1 MIEKKDNKKKIIILG
16 VITLVILAL
25 ATTFSFFVWNSKS
38 NQDIDV
44 ALSLNGLDA
53 YINYNKGTDVLTGT
67 LLPSTDY
74 TGGISTEIEL
84 WKSPIAE
91 TMNIYGH
98 IYLDITTIGTN
109 LANEPALKWAIVS
122 EDELLNFGD
131 FVGQKTGDTVSLKI
145 NIPLRVEKQ
154 LFKIYIWLDESMD
167 INQNI
172 EGETLSTK
180 VRAEATEITTIY
192 SNYCKYNNIT
202 SFSECLIRSDS
213 YTDYDTALL
222 NIDSK
227 TSKLDLTNLDTIEPT
242 NYYEPLITE
251 YKYDINSNSYMTYT
265 TNTTFTYVE
274 ESSVIYNGDNGTP
287 QNISFNNTT
296 YKYTFQNAK
305 TGGIEDIITTEEDI
319 QNGKYKYTCL
329 NTTSNGNCDNLY
341 LIYEYRYANDR
352 YEFNKGYKYSN
363 KNIGGTSVRTG
374 LFKTVDDYSKD
385 TNNDGE
391 IDSNFTYFY
400 RGDVENNWVEY
411 ANSLWRIV
419 RINGNGSIRMI
430 YSGSAE
436 EGASHTGQ
444 YASIKNSKNSY
455 SSTYSAVS
463 PNTNKAYFQGT
474 TYLGYMYNPEMTLVT
489 TPSATLSATNNLNNY
504 PQQNN
509 IGATT
514 KYYFFNS
521 FNLNSNCSLKD
532 ETCTMTCNNYDSNTG
547 KGDNCI
553 YSTYY
558 DLASNPDNYNTS
570 GIGSTTTLYNY
581 TNEYKYVC
589 ITIPTNSTTGNT
601 VTVKCSIV
609 SEILGV
615 VKNNDDINKT
625 NARVRYHGLFSESLE
640 SATSNVADSNIKYEV
655 DNWYE
660 KNILNMTDSRGNL
673 LSDYLSDEVFCNDRS
688 VASGN
693 GYNFDLGS
701 VNNLFGSYYRN
712 ASKKS
717 PSLICTNN
725 NDKFTVNSDKGN
737 GNLDYPVALLTIDEA
752 ALAGGKNG
760 VSNYNYYLYTGQTY
774 WTMSPSVFLVNRAT
788 SDVWYV
794 NSTGYLFAPSPSSAY
809 GVRPVVNL
817 SSDVLYSS
825 GTGTEEDPYKI
836 ILN

>member
-1 MIEKKDNKKKIIILG
+1 MIEQKDNKKKIIILG

-109 LANEPALKWAIVS
+109 LANEPALKWAITS
-122 EDELLNFGD
+122 EGELLNFGD
-131 FVGQKTGDTVSLKI
+131 FVGQKTRDTLSLKI

-274 ESSVIYNGDNGTP
+274 ESSVIYNGDNGSP

-296 YKYTFQNAK
+296 YKYTFKNAK

-319 QNGKYKYTCL
+319 QNGRYKYTCL
-329 NTTSNGNCDNLY
+329 NTTSNGNCNTLY

-352 YEFNKGYKYSN
+352 YEFNKGYKYTN

-400 RGDVENNWVEY
+400 RGDVENNWVGY
-411 ANSLWRIV
+411 AGSLWRIV

-436 EGASHTGQ
+436 EGESHTGQ
-444 YASIKNSKNSY
+444 YASIINSKRGY
-455 SSTYSAVS
+455 MTTYSVVS
-463 PNTNKAYFQGT
+463 QNTNKAYSQGM
-474 TYLGYMYNPEMTLVT
+474 TYLGYMYNPKMSLVT
-489 TPSATLSATNNLNNY
+489 TPLSTLSSINNLTQY
-504 PQQNN
+504 PQQGN
-509 IGATT
+509 IDSNT

-521 FNLNSNCSLKD
+521 FNINSNCSLED
-532 ETCTMTCNNYDSNTG
+532 ETCTMTCNNYNSSTG
-547 KGDNCI
+547 VGNNCI

-558 DLASNPDNYNTS
+558 DLASNPNNYDVN
-570 GIGSTTTLYNY
+570 GIGSTSTIYTY

-589 ITIPTNSTTGNT
+589 FTGPTTGTNGST
-601 VTVKCSIV
+601 VTVKCPIV

-615 VKNNDDINKT
+615 IKSNDDISKV
-625 NARVRYHGLFSESLE
+625 NARVKYHGLFSESLE
-640 SATSNVADSNIKYEV
+640 SATSNVEDSNVKYEV

-660 KNILNMTDSRGNL
+660 KNILNKTDSSGNL
-673 LSDYLSDEVFCNDRS
+673 LSDYLSDEIFCNDRT
-688 VASGN
+688 VISGN
-693 GYNFDLGS
+693 GYNFDLGN
-701 VNNLFGSYYRN
+701 VNNLFAPYYRN
-712 ASKKS
+712 ASNKS
-717 PSLICTNN
+717 PSLICQSN
-725 NDKFTVNSDKGN
+725 NDNFTVNLDKGN
-737 GNLDYPVALLTIDEA
+737 GYLDYPIALLTIDEV

-760 VSNYNYYLYTGQTY
+760 LANYNYYLYTGQNY
-774 WTMSPSVFLVNRAT
+774 WTMSPSHF
-788 SDVWYV
+788 SV
-794 NSTGYLFAPSPSSAY
+794 NSVSSTMWLVSSTGNLTAFNSLTAC
-809 GVRPVVNL
+809 GLRPVINL

-825 GTGTEEDPYKI
+825 GTGTEDDPYIVK
-836 ILN
+836 LP

>member
-1 MIEKKDNKKKIIILG
+1 MKKTIILTA
-16 VITLVILAL
+16 ILFILIISSTLA
-25 ATTFSFFVWNSKS
+25 FFVWNSKS

-67 LLPSTDY
+67 LLPSADY

-84 WKSPIAE
+84 WKNPIAE

-109 LANEPALKWAIVS
+109 LANEPALKWAITS
-122 EDELLNFGD
+122 EGELLNFGD

-227 TSKLDLTNLDTIEPT
+227 TSKLDLTNLDTVEPT

-251 YKYDINSNSYMTYT
+251 YKYDINSNSYMATT

-274 ESSVIYNGDNGTP
+274 ESSVIYNSENGSP

-296 YKYTFQNAK
+296 YTYTFKNAK

-319 QNGKYKYTCL
+319 KNGKYKYTCL
-329 NTTSNGNCDNLY
+329 NTTSNGNCQNLY

-411 ANSLWRIV
+411 AGSLWRIV

-436 EGASHTGQ
+436 EGASHTGE
-444 YASIKNSKNSY
+444 YASIKNSKGSY
-455 SSTYSAVS
+455 ASTYSEVS
-463 PNTNKAYFQGT
+463 PNTKKTYLQGS
-474 TYLGYMYNPEMTLVT
+474 TYLGYMYNPEMVLVT
-489 TPSATLSATNNLNNY
+489 TPSATLSSTNNLTNY

-509 IGATT
+509 IGATN

-521 FNLNSNCSLKD
+521 FNLNDNCSLED
-532 ETCTMTCNNYDSNTG
+532 ETCTMTCNNYNSSTG
-547 KGDNCI
+547 KGDKCM
-553 YSTYY
+553 YTTYY

-570 GIGSTTTLYNY
+570 GVGSTTTLYNY
-581 TNEYKYVC
+581 TNKYKYVC
-589 ITIPTNSTTGNT
+589 ITNSTTQTNSNT
-601 VTVKCSIV
+601 VTVKCPIV

-615 VKNNDDINKT
+615 IKGDDDINKT
-625 NARVRYHGLFSESLE
+625 NTRVRYHGLFSESLE
-640 SATSNVADSNIKYEV
+640 SATSNVEDSNIKYEV

-660 KNILNMTDSRGNL
+660 KNILNKTDSRGNL
-673 LSDYLSDEVFCNDRS
+673 LSDYLSDEVFCNDRM
-688 VASGN
+688 VTSGN
-693 GYNFDLGS
+693 GYNFDLGNVS
-701 VNNLFGSYYRN
+701 NLFGPYYRN
-712 ASKKS
+712 VSKKS

-725 NDKFTVNSDKGN
+725 NDKFTVNVDKGN
-737 GNLDYPVALLTIDEA
+737 GDLDYPIALLTIDEA
-752 ALAGGKNG
+752 ALAGGKYG
-760 VSNYNYYLYTGQTY
+760 TPNYNYYLYTGQTY
-774 WTMSPSVFLVNRAT
+774 WTMSPSSFRVN
-788 SDVWYV
+788 Y
-794 NSTGYLFAPSPSSAY
+794 APSYAWLVYFIGNLDALYPSLSY
-809 GVRPVVNL
+809 GVRPVINL
-817 SSDVLYSS
+817 SPNVIYSS
-825 GTGTEEDPYKI
+825 GTGTEEDPYKVSI
-836 ILN
+836 N

>member
-1 MIEKKDNKKKIIILG
+1 MKKTIILTA
-16 VITLVILAL
+16 ILFILVISSTLA
-25 ATTFSFFVWNSKS
+25 FFVWNSKS

-44 ALSLNGLDA
+44 GLSLNGLDA

-91 TMNIYGH
+91 MMNIYGH

-109 LANEPALKWAIVS
+109 LANELALKWAITS
-122 EDELLNFGD
+122 EGELLNFGD

-145 NIPLRVEKQ
+145 NIPLKVEKQ

-251 YKYDINSNSYMTYT
+251 YNYDINSNSSMATT
-265 TNTTFTYVE
+265 TNTTFSYVE
-274 ESSVIYNGDNGTP
+274 EASVIYNGDNGTP

-296 YKYTFQNAK
+296 YMYTFKNAK
-305 TGGIEDIITTEEDI
+305 TGGIKDIITTEEDI
-319 QNGKYKYTCL
+319 KNGKYKYTCL
-329 NTTSNGNCDNLY
+329 NSTSNGNCQTLF

-352 YEFNKGYKYSN
+352 YEFNKGYKYTN

-411 ANSLWRIV
+411 ANSLWRII

-463 PNTNKAYFQGT
+463 PVTGKAYFQGS
-474 TYLGYMYNPEMTLVT
+474 TYLGYMYNPEMVLVT
-489 TPSATLSATNNLNNY
+489 TPSASLSSTNNLTKY
-504 PQQNN
+504 PQQSL
-509 IGATT
+509 GATN

-521 FNLNSNCSLKD
+521 FNLNSNCGLED
-532 ETCTMTCNNYDSNTG
+532 GTCTMTCNNYDSNTG

-558 DLASNPDNYNTS
+558 DLASNPDNYDTS
-570 GIGSTTTLYNY
+570 GVGSTTITYNY
-581 TNEYKYVC
+581 TNEYRYVC
-589 ITIPTNSTTGNT
+589 STDSTTVTNGSV
-601 VTVKCSIV
+601 VTVKCPIV
-609 SEILGV
+609 SEVLGV
-615 VKNNDDINKT
+615 VKSDDGINKT
-625 NARVRYHGLFSESLE
+625 NAIVRHHGLFSESLE
-640 SATSNVADSNIKYEV
+640 SSTSNVADSNIKYEV

-660 KNILNMTDSRGNL
+660 KNILNKTDSSGDL
-673 LSDYLSDEVFCNDRS
+673 LSDYLSDEIFCNDRT
-688 VASGN
+688 VTSGN

-712 ASKKS
+712 GSEKS
-717 PSLICTNN
+717 PSLICINN
-725 NDKFTVNSDKGN
+725 NDKFTVNADKGN
-737 GNLDYPVALLTIDEA
+737 GDLDYPIALLTIDEA
-752 ALAGGKNG
+752 VLAGGKHG
-760 VSNYNYYLYTGQTY
+760 TPNYNYYLWTGQNY
-774 WTMSPSVFLVNRAT
+774 WTMSPSHFYTGSAYSYEWLVTFA
-788 SDVWYV
+788 
-794 NSTGYLFAPSPSSAY
+794 GYLGGNIPSIAD
-809 GVRPVVNL
+809 GIRPVVNL
-817 SSDVLYSS
+817 SPDVLYSS
-825 GTGTEEDPYKI
+825 GTGTEDNPYKVS
-836 ILN
+836 LN

>member
-1 MIEKKDNKKKIIILG
+1 MKKTIILTA
-16 VITLVILAL
+16 ILFILVISSTLA
-25 ATTFSFFVWNSKS
+25 FFVWNSKS

-109 LANEPALKWAIVS
+109 LANEPALKWAITS
-122 EDELLNFGD
+122 EGELLNFGD

-227 TSKLDLTNLDTIEPT
+227 TSKLDLTNLDTVEPT

-251 YKYDINSNSYMTYT
+251 YKYDINSNSSMATT

-274 ESSVIYNGDNGTP
+274 ESSVIYNSENGSP

-296 YKYTFQNAK
+296 YTYTFKNAK

-319 QNGKYKYTCL
+319 KNGKYKYTCL
-329 NTTSNGNCDNLY
+329 NTTSNGNCEFLY
-341 LIYEYRYANDR
+341 LMYEYRYANDR

-411 ANSLWRIV
+411 AGSLWRIV

-436 EGASHTGQ
+436 EGASHTGK
-444 YASIKNSKNSY
+444 YATIKNSKGSY
-455 SSTYSAVS
+455 SSLYTAVS
-463 PNTNKAYFQGT
+463 QKTNTPYNFASAHV
-474 TYLGYMYNPEMTLVT
+474 GYMYNSEMNLVT
-489 TPSATLSATNNLNNY
+489 TPSVSLDSVNNLNKFQYSYTN
-504 PQQNN
+504 P
-509 IGATT
+509 T

-521 FNLNSNCSLKD
+521 FNLNSNCSLED
-532 ETCTMTCNNYDSNTG
+532 ETCTMTCNNYDSSTG
-547 KGDNCI
+547 VGDNCI
-553 YSTYY
+553 YSMWESLATDPNNY
-558 DLASNPDNYNTS
+558 DVN
-570 GIGSTTTLYNY
+570 GIGSTSTM
-581 TNEYKYVC
+581 YKYTGDYKYAC
-589 ITIPTNSTTGNT
+589 LNNTTIRTEDNNLIVNCPIVTEMLGVTKVGTSISTTG
-601 VTVKCSIV
+601 S
-609 SEILGV
+609 
-615 VKNNDDINKT
+615 
-625 NARVRYHGLFSESLE
+625 VRRQHGLFSSSYES
-640 SATSNVADSNIKYEV
+640 STSNLLDSNAKYEV
-655 DNWYE
+655 DYWYE
-660 KNILNMTDSRGNL
+660 KNILNKKDSQGNL
-673 LSDYLSDEVFCNDRS
+673 LSNYLSDEIFCNDRTIT
-688 VASGN
+688 SGN
-693 GYNFDLGS
+693 GYNFDMG
-701 VNNLFGSYYRN
+701 NNIYGADFRN
-712 ASKKS
+712 DSKKN
-717 PSLICTNN
+717 PSLICQNK
-725 NDKFTVNSDKGN
+725 NDSFTVNNSLGN
-737 GNLDYPVALLTIDEA
+737 GNLDYPVALITLDETI
-752 ALAGGKNG
+752 LAGGKIRTN
-760 VSNYNYYLYTGQTY
+760 NYKYYLHIDKSF
-774 WTMSPSVFLVNRAT
+774 WTMSPYSFSNDIVPRVAFAGLAPNGLYLST
-788 SDVWYV
+788 SL
-794 NSTGYLFAPSPSSAY
+794 GL
-809 GVRPVVNL
+809 RPVVNL

-825 GTGTEEDPYKI
+825 GTGTEEDPYKVSI
-836 ILN
+836 N

>member
-1 MIEKKDNKKKIIILG
+1 MKKTIILTA
-16 VITLVILAL
+16 ILFILVISSTLA
-25 ATTFSFFVWNSKS
+25 FFVWNSKS

-67 LLPSTDY
+67 LLPSADY
-74 TGGISTEIEL
+74 KGGISTEIEL

-109 LANEPALKWAIVS
+109 LANEPALKWAITS
-122 EDELLNFGD
+122 DGELLNFGD

-145 NIPLRVEKQ
+145 NIPLSIEKK
-154 LFKIYIWLDESMD
+154 LFQIYIWLDESME
-167 INQNI
+167 INDQI

-251 YKYDINSNSYMTYT
+251 YKYDINSNSSMVTSV
-265 TNTTFTYVE
+265 NTKFTYVE

-296 YKYTFQNAK
+296 YMYTFKNAK

-319 QNGKYKYTCL
+319 KNGKYKYTCL
-329 NTTSNGNCDNLY
+329 NTTSNGNCQNLY

-411 ANSLWRIV
+411 AGSLWRIV

-444 YASIKNSKNSY
+444 YALIKNSKQGY
-455 SSTYSAVS
+455 MTTYSVVS
-463 PNTNKAYFQGT
+463 QNTNKAYFQGM
-474 TYLGYMYNPEMTLVT
+474 TYLGYMYNPEMVLTT
-489 TPSATLSATNNLNNY
+489 TPSAALSSTNNLTKY
-504 PQQNN
+504 PQQSN
-509 IGATT
+509 IGLTT

-521 FNLNSNCSLKD
+521 FDLNNNCSLED

-589 ITIPTNSTTGNT
+589 VTYPTTGTTGST
-601 VTVKCSIV
+601 VTVKCPIV

-615 VKNNDDINKT
+615 LKSNDDINKT
-625 NARVRYHGLFSESLE
+625 NTRVRYHGIFSESLE
-640 SATSNVADSNIKYEV
+640 SATSNVEDSNIKYEV

-660 KNILNMTDSRGNL
+660 KNILNKTDSRGNL
-673 LSDYLSDEVFCNDRS
+673 LSDYLSDEIFCNDRT
-688 VASGN
+688 VTRGN

-701 VNNLFGSYYRN
+701 VSNLFGPQYRN
-712 ASKKS
+712 GGKKS

-737 GNLDYPVALLTIDEA
+737 GDLDYSVALLTIDEA

-760 VSNYNYYLYTGQTY
+760 VPNYNYYLYTGQSY
-774 WTMSPSVFLVNRAT
+774 WTMSPSYFSVNNAHSFAWSVF
-788 SDVWYV
+788 
-794 NSTGYLFAPSPSSAY
+794 STGILYETSPSTAF
-809 GVRPVVNL
+809 GVRPVLNL

-825 GTGTEEDPYKI
+825 GTGTEEDPYIVK
-836 ILN
+836 LP

>member
-1 MIEKKDNKKKIIILG
+1 MKKTIMLTAILFILIISS
-16 VITLVILAL
+16 TLA
-25 ATTFSFFVWNSKS
+25 FFIWNSKA

-67 LLPSTDY
+67 LLPSADY
-74 TGGISTEIEL
+74 KGGISTEIEL

-109 LANEPALKWAIVS
+109 LANESALKWAIVS

-296 YKYTFQNAK
+296 YKYTFKNAK

-319 QNGKYKYTCL
+319 KNGKYKYTCL
-329 NTTSNGNCDNLY
+329 TTTSTGNCDALY

-411 ANSLWRIV
+411 AGSLWRIV

-444 YASIKNSKNSY
+444 YASIKNSKESY
-455 SSTYSAVS
+455 NSTYSAVS
-463 PNTNKAYFQGT
+463 QNTNKAYFQGT
-474 TYLGYMYNPEMTLVT
+474 TYLGYMYNPEMVLVT
-489 TPSATLSATNNLNNY
+489 TPSVSLSMTNNLGNY
-504 PQQNN
+504 HSQG
-509 IGATT
+509 IDLET

-521 FNLNSNCSLKD
+521 FNLNSNCSLED
-532 ETCTMTCNNYDSNTG
+532 ETCTMTCNNYNSSTG
-547 KGDNCI
+547 VGDNCI
-553 YSTYY
+553 YTTYQ
-558 DLASNPDNYNTS
+558 DLASNPNNYDVN
-570 GIGSTTTLYNY
+570 GIGSTSTIYTY

-589 ITIPTNSTTGNT
+589 FTGPTTGTNGST
-601 VTVKCSIV
+601 VTVKCPIV

-615 VKNNDDINKT
+615 IKSNEDINKT
-625 NARVRYHGLFSESLE
+625 NTKVRYHGLFSESLE
-640 SATSNVADSNIKYEV
+640 SATLNVSDSNIKYEV

-660 KNILNMTDSRGNL
+660 KNILNKTDSRGNL
-673 LSDYLSDEVFCNDRS
+673 LSDYLSDEIFCNDRT
-688 VASGN
+688 VTRGN
-693 GYNFDLGS
+693 GYNFDVVG
-701 VNNLFGSYYRN
+701 VYNIFGPYYRN

-717 PSLICTNN
+717 PNLLCNN
-725 NDKFTVNSDKGN
+725 NDKFTVNVDKGN
-737 GNLDYPVALLTIDEA
+737 GNLNYPIALLTIDEA
-752 ALAGGKNG
+752 ALAGGKN
-760 VSNYNYYLYTGQTY
+760 SEFNYNYYLWIGENY
-774 WTMSPSVFLVNRAT
+774 WTMSPSYFDNYNLVSTVF
-788 SDVWYV
+788 YV
-794 NSTGYLFAPSPSSAY
+794 NSSGSFSSGYPSWEF
-809 GVRPVVNL
+809 GIRPVVNL

-825 GTGTEEDPYKI
+825 GTGTEDDPYIVK
-836 ILN
+836 LP

>member
-1 MIEKKDNKKKIIILG
+1 MKKTIILTA
-16 VITLVILAL
+16 ILFILVISSTLA
-25 ATTFSFFVWNSKS
+25 FFVWNSKS

-67 LLPSTDY
+67 LLPSADY

-109 LANEPALKWAIVS
+109 LANESALKWAIVS

-154 LFKIYIWLDESMD
+154 LFQIYIWLDESMD

-444 YASIKNSKNSY
+444 YASIKNSKESY
-455 SSTYSAVS
+455 TSTYSAVS
-463 PNTNKAYFQGT
+463 PVTGKAYFQGS
-474 TYLGYMYNPEMTLVT
+474 TYLGYMYNPKMTLVT
-489 TPSATLSATNNLNNY
+489 TPSTPLSTTNNLTKY
-504 PQQNN
+504 PQQSI
-509 IGATT
+509 IGQTT

-521 FNLNSNCSLKD
+521 FELNSNCSLED
-532 ETCTMTCNNYDSNTG
+532 ETCAITCNNYNSSTG
-547 KGDNCI
+547 LGDNCI
-553 YSTYY
+553 YTTYY
-558 DLASNPDNYNTS
+558 DLASNPDNYDTS

-589 ITIPTNSTTGNT
+589 ITSPTTEITGST
-601 VTVKCSIV
+601 VTVKCPIV
-609 SEILGV
+609 SEVLGV
-615 VKNNDDINKT
+615 LKSNDDINKT
-625 NARVRYHGLFSESLE
+625 NARVRYHGLFSNSLE
-640 SATSNVADSNIKYEV
+640 SATSNVEDSNIKYEV
-655 DNWYE
+655 DYWYE
-660 KNILNMTDSRGNL
+660 KNILNKSDSRGYL
-673 LSDYLSDEVFCNDRS
+673 LSDYLSDEVFCNDRI
-688 VASGN
+688 VTGGN
-693 GYNFDLGS
+693 GYNFDLGNIS
-701 VNNLFGSYYRN
+701 NLFGPHSRN
-712 ASKKS
+712 ESKKS
-717 PSLICTNN
+717 PSLICANK
-725 NDKFTVNSDKGN
+725 NDKFTVNTNKGN
-737 GNLDYPVALLTIDEA
+737 GDLDYPIALLTIDEA
-752 ALAGGKNG
+752 VLAGGKNG
-760 VSNYNYYLYTGQTY
+760 VSNYNYYLWTGKNY
-774 WTMSPSVFLVNRAT
+774 WTMSPSSFHAYSAT
-788 SDVWYV
+788 LAVWAV
-794 NSTGYLFAPSPSSAY
+794 NSTGYLYVYSPLDAF
-809 GVRPVVNL
+809 GVRPVLNL

-825 GTGTEEDPYKI
+825 GTGTEEDPYIVK
-836 ILN
+836 LP

>member
-1 MIEKKDNKKKIIILG
+1 MKKTIILTA
-16 VITLVILAL
+16 ILFILVISSTLA
-25 ATTFSFFVWNSKS
+25 FFVWNSKS

-67 LLPSTDY
+67 LLPSADY

-109 LANEPALKWAIVS
+109 LANESALKWAIVS

-296 YKYTFQNAK
+296 YKYTFKNAK
-305 TGGIEDIITTEEDI
+305 TGEIEDIITTEEDI
-319 QNGKYKYTCL
+319 KNGKYKYTCL
-329 NTTSNGNCDNLY
+329 TTTSTGNCDALY

-411 ANSLWRIV
+411 AGSLWRIV

-444 YASIKNSKNSY
+444 YASIKNSKGGYTSSY
-455 SSTYSAVS
+455 SMIS
-463 PNTNKAYFQGT
+463 PITGNGYFQGS
-474 TYLGYMYNPEMTLVT
+474 TYLGYMYNPEMVLTT
-489 TPSATLSATNNLNNY
+489 TPSAALSSTNNLTKY

-509 IGATT
+509 IGTVT

-521 FNLNSNCSLKD
+521 FNLNSNCSLED
-532 ETCTMTCNNYDSNTG
+532 ETCTMTCNNYNSSTG
-547 KGDNCI
+547 VGDNCI
-553 YSTYY
+553 YTTYQ
-558 DLASNPDNYNTS
+558 DLASNPDNYDTS
-570 GIGSTTTLYNY
+570 GIGSTTTTYNY

-589 ITIPTNSTTGNT
+589 ITSPTTEINGST
-601 VTVKCSIV
+601 VVVKCPIV

-615 VKNNDDINKT
+615 IKIDDDINKR
-625 NARVRYHGLFSESLE
+625 NVRVRYHGLFSDSLE

-660 KNILNMTDSRGNL
+660 KNILNKSDSRGNS
-673 LSDYLSDEVFCNDRS
+673 LSDYLSDEIFCNDRS
-688 VASGN
+688 VTSGN
-693 GYNFDLGS
+693 GYNFDLG
-701 VNNLFGSYYRN
+701 NITTEYGPAYRN
-712 ASKKS
+712 VSKNS
-717 PSLICTNN
+717 PNLICYSN
-725 NDKFTVNSDKGN
+725 NDKFTVNEDKGN
-737 GNLDYPVALLTIDEA
+737 GDLDYPIALLTIDEA
-752 ALAGGKNG
+752 ALAGGKYG
-760 VSNYNYYLYTGQTY
+760 IQNYNYYLYTGQNY
-774 WTMSPSVFLVNRAT
+774 WTMSSYNFYAYHAT
-788 SDVWYV
+788 SFEWFI
-794 NSTGYLFAPSPSSAY
+794 NSTGTLNSNNPYYGY

-817 SSDVLYSS
+817 SPNVLYSS
-825 GTGTEEDPYKI
+825 GTGTEEDPYIVK
-836 ILN
+836 LS

>member
-1 MIEKKDNKKKIIILG
+1 MKKTIMLTAILFILIISS
-16 VITLVILAL
+16 TLA
-25 ATTFSFFVWNSKS
+25 FFIWNSKS

-44 ALSLNGLDA
+44 GLSLNGLDA

-67 LLPSTDY
+67 LLPSADY
-74 TGGISTEIEL
+74 KGGISTEIEL

-109 LANEPALKWAIVS
+109 LANEPALKWAITS
-122 EDELLNFGD
+122 DGELLNFGD

-154 LFKIYIWLDESMD
+154 LFQIYIWLDESMD

-274 ESSVIYNGDNGTP
+274 ESSVIYNGDNGSP

-296 YKYTFQNAK
+296 YKYTFKNAK

-319 QNGKYKYTCL
+319 QNGRYKYTCL
-329 NTTSNGNCDNLY
+329 NTTSNGNCNTLY

-352 YEFNKGYKYSN
+352 YEFNKGYRYTN

-411 ANSLWRIV
+411 ANSLWRII

-436 EGASHTGQ
+436 EGASHTGK
-444 YASIKNSKNSY
+444 YASIKNSKGSY
-455 SSTYSAVS
+455 TSTYSAVS
-463 PNTNKAYFQGT
+463 PVTGKAYFQGS
-474 TYLGYMYNPEMTLVT
+474 TYLGYMYNPELALVT
-489 TPSATLSATNNLNNY
+489 TPSTPLSTANNLFKF
-504 PQQNN
+504 PQTS
-509 IGATT
+509 IPSTT

-521 FNLNSNCSLKD
+521 FNLNSNCSLED
-532 ETCTMTCNNYDSNTG
+532 ETCTMTCNNYNSSTG
-547 KGDNCI
+547 VGDNCI

-558 DLASNPDNYNTS
+558 DLASNPDNYDSN
-570 GIGSTTTLYNY
+570 GEGSTSTLYTY
-581 TNEYKYVC
+581 TNKYRYVC
-589 ITIPTNSTTGNT
+589 INNTNTQTDGT
-601 VTVKCSIV
+601 MVTVSCP
-609 SEILGV
+609 ILLEVVGV
-615 VKNNDDINKT
+615 EKKDDNVDKEFFRGK
-625 NARVRYHGLFSESLE
+625 AHGLFSESLE
-640 SATSNVADSNIKYEV
+640 SATSNVSDSNIKYEV

-660 KNILNMTDSRGNL
+660 KNILNKTDSRGNL
-673 LSDYLSDEVFCNDRS
+673 LSDYLSDEIFCNDRT
-688 VASGN
+688 VTGGN
-693 GYNFDLGS
+693 GYNFDLGNVS
-701 VNNLFGSYYRN
+701 NSFGPYSRN
-712 ASKKS
+712 HIKKS
-717 PSLICTNN
+717 PSLTCTNK
-725 NDKFTVNSDKGN
+725 NDNFTVNADKGN
-737 GNLDYPVALLTIDEA
+737 GDLDYPIALLTIDEG
-752 ALAGGKNG
+752 ALAGGKYD
-760 VSNYNYYLYTGQTY
+760 VPNYNYYLWTGETY
-774 WTMSPSVFLVNRAT
+774 WTMSPRLFDKLNLLSTIHLFSNNGNLSYWFPT
-788 SDVWYV
+788 S
-794 NSTGYLFAPSPSSAY
+794 SY
-809 GVRPVVNL
+809 GIRPVVNL
-817 SSDVLYSS
+817 SPDILYSS
-825 GTGTEEDPYKI
+825 GTGIEDDPYVVK
-836 ILN
+836 LP